1 MEIETGLRD
10 SLSNSILIYVYNA
23 IETRKVRMHV
33 WYDYNVQLR
42 VNKKP
47 ALARAVKNYHDG
59 FIDKDVKVRR

>member
-1 MEIETGLRD
+1 
-10 SLSNSILIYVYNA
+10 
-23 IETRKVRMHV
+23 
-33 WYDYNVQLR
+33 